1 MYKIKNFIRKNLYRE
16 TDDFKE
22 RLSNQLKFCV
32 PEEMR
37 FNYNTLS
44 QLGEKLRDK
53 LGLGT

>member
-44 QLGEKLRDK
+44 QLGEKVGK
-53 LGLGT
+53 KVP